1 MAKDL
6 FRKGSSQTNNQRS
19 YNRQAIDIQYAKHYT
34 NHYSYS
40 EARRKQW
47 RCGDK
52 GIIHNNACSLNM

>member
-40 EARRKQW
+40 EAEESSGGAVIKALY
-47 RCGDK
+47 
-52 GIIHNNACSLNM
+52 ITMHVA